1 MKVISGLKGIFKE
14 PIYLFTISSFLL
26 IWCLIIINTYL
37 KNSWLWLTILM
48 LGGGILFSLL
58 AVFILSFFISITK
71 LKFYIFLILLITGF
85 IVAFF
90 LLDSIYFPTSD
101 IFFIIPLFA
110 NQIFTA
116 FFAFKFCIDSTTKM
130 DDYLYR
136 KEKSRVITRPLE
148 FIIFGF
154 LTWWIVRLTL
164 NFFSHTPTQLFR
176 AIIQIF
182 QVIFWVDFILMIVV
196 ILRLLI
202 TRNFIANITFFFL
215 LTFFYVL
222 YIFLDFIFGV
232 FYSTESGDFTYIILS
247 FIIDVLLFLYM
258 IGTVYSRIE
267 YIQDKLKFIKLDTI
281 ALFLILMRIYVQLSK
296 IVPRTFFPEVQIL
309 QAGGL
314 LFIFIIFTLIFGIHS
329 IITHKP
335 HIEKKE

>member
-14 PIYLFTISSFLL
+14 PIYLFTIISFLL
-26 IWCLIIINTYL
+26 IWSLIIINTYL
-37 KNSWLWLTILM
+37 KNSRLWLSILI
-48 LGGGILFSLL
+48 LGGGTLFFLL
-58 AVFILSFFISITK
+58 ALIILSFFISITK
-71 LKFYIFLILLITGF
+71 LKFYIFLILLVIGF
-85 IVAFF
+85 SLAFF
-90 LLDSIYFPTSD
+90 LLDSIYFLISD
-101 IFFIIPLFA
+101 MFFFIPLFA

-116 FFAFKFCIDSTTKM
+116 FFAFKFCMDTTTKV

-136 KEKSRVITRPLE
+136 KKKSRVITRLLE

-154 LTWWIVRLTL
+154 LIWWMVRLTL
-164 NFFSHTPTQLFR
+164 NFFSRTPTELFR
-176 AIIQIF
+176 VLIQIF
-182 QVIFWVDFILMIVV
+182 QVIFWVDFILMIAV

-202 TRNFIANITFFFL
+202 TRNFTANITFFFL
-215 LTFFYVL
+215 LTFIYVL
-222 YIFLDFIFGV
+222 YIFFDFIYGV
-232 FYSTESGDFTYIILS
+232 FYSTESGDLTYIILS
-247 FIIDVLLFLYM
+247 YIIDVLLFFYM

-267 YIQDKLKFIKLDTI
+267 YIQDKLKVIKMDTI

-296 IVPRTFFPEVQIL
+296 IIPRTILPEVQIL

-314 LFIFIIFTLIFGIHS
+314 LFIFIICTLLFGIHS

>member
-1 MKVISGLKGIFKE
+1 G
-14 PIYLFTISSFLL
+14 FTL
-26 IWCLIIINTYL
+26 
-37 KNSWLWLTILM
+37 
-48 LGGGILFSLL
+48 
-58 AVFILSFFISITK
+58 
-71 LKFYIFLILLITGF
+71 
-85 IVAFF
+85 AFF

-116 FFAFKFCIDSTTKM
+116 FFAFKFCMDITTKI

-136 KEKSRVITRPLE
+136 KKKSRVITRLLE

-176 AIIQIF
+176 AVIQIF
-182 QVIFWVDFILMIVV
+182 QVIFWVDLILMLVV
-196 ILRLLI
+196 ILRLII

-215 LTFFYVL
+215 LTIFYVL
-222 YIFLDFIFGV
+222 YIFLDFIYGV
-232 FYSTESGDFTYIILS
+232 FYSTESGDSIYIILS
-247 FIIDVLLFLYM
+247 FIVDVLLFLYM

-267 YIQDKLKFIKLDTI
+267 YIQDKLKIIKLDTI
-281 ALFLILMRIYVQLSK
+281 VLFLILLRIYVQLSK
-296 IVPRTFFPEVQIL
+296 IIPRTIFPELQIL

-314 LFIFIIFTLIFGIHS
+314 LFIFVICTLLFGIHS
-329 IITHKP
+329 IIAHKP
-335 HIEKKE
+335 QIEKKE